1 MITPRAK
8 EREPYDENRD
18 YRVDHSVRDRD
29 FYDKRK
35 ERKPTKHGDKFI
47 PRRRGP
53 AKITWPLAPKKA
65 LILLTGRTPFS
76 RALVAYEH
84 FFNVRCAALRKP
96 HWSSDLIRKTFLD
109 EPWTEDFFRDSAKE
123 YLLYPRKGFNAA
135 KQKERISKVFRKL
148 GLK

>member
-1 MITPRAK
+1 MTTPRAK
-8 EREPYDENRD
+8 EREPCDENRD
-18 YRVDHSVRDRD
+18 YRVDHSARARD

-47 PRRRGP
+47 PRRRP

-76 RALVAYEH
+76 RALVAFVY
-84 FFNVRCAALRKP
+84 FFNVRLAALRKP
-96 HWSSDLIRKTFLD
+96 HWSSDRIRKEWLD
-109 EPWTEDFFRDSAKE
+109 EPWPEAHFRDSAKE